1 MLYEIFYFCLHSHY
15 INVFIISPPG
25 EPGMLIG
32 LISSSNALHDFH
44 GYIDKNASSRKIICN
59 VFKQGDRAFVTGE
72 HKMPNS
78 IILASH

>member
-1 MLYEIFYFCLHSHY
+1 
-15 INVFIISPPG
+15 
-25 EPGMLIG
+25 MLIG
-32 LISSSNALHDFH
+32 LISSSNALHEFH

-78 IILASH
+78 VILASH